1 MRIDKRALWL
11 PSIVLVVLLACSVV
25 RAADDR
31 VLYTRADDVVAV
43 TGEASLRRAYTKR
56 IELPWPD
63 CAGKAF
69 TCVKDVMYGQV
80 YEVAFVEEIVTRA
93 PDGEAMLERIDRG
106 RLSIAVEFP
115 VDVEGPFEDA
125 LKKHLQTLAVASY
138 SRPQAGT
145 RFLRGPLEQRT
156 LRKSGLP
163 AWVCTEF
170 DGVRRFDVIVPG
182 EHGERSFSR
191 SGDVAEAACRAIAS
205 AVENELP
212 TVYRTMP
219 DIRSQVRREVRL
231 AEASTLGGLTWA
243 DRLAQIPDDVTFEKR
258 PLEEGR
264 KTGGIRDRRDGYFI
278 GHEGRYGEV
287 ERNVRLPPASLDVV
301 EAPMWVARWTF
312 ETVRETFGDAPRI
325 DRDPVESI
333 VIAVLP
339 ITDPLMDELE
349 RSGTPLAVPQELLI
363 ERTLTVFKREATL
376 GPDVVIKAF
385 YDPRLWPSGG
395 DWMILACA
403 DDGSARYGIAP
414 FASAAEVKNPREAC
428 AAVRREIGD

>member
-1 MRIDKRALWL
+1 MRIDKRVLWL

-31 VLYTRADDVVAV
+31 VLYTRADVVVAV

-69 TCVKDVMYGQV
+69 TCVKDVLYGQV

-93 PDGEAMLERIDRG
+93 PDGEALLERVDRG

-125 LKKHLQTLAVASY
+125 LAEYLQTLVAASY
-138 SRPQAGT
+138 ARSQAGT

-163 AWVCTEF
+163 AWVCNELDSVYQF
-170 DGVRRFDVIVPG
+170 DLIVPDG
-182 EHGERSFSR
+182 RSYSR
-191 SGDVAEAACRAIAS
+191 PGDVAGAACRAIAS

-231 AEASTLGGLTWA
+231 AEASTLSGLTWA

-258 PLEEGR
+258 PLKEGR

-287 ERNVRLPPASLDVV
+287 ERDVRLPPASLDVM
-301 EAPMWVARWTF
+301 EAPMWVAQWTF
-312 ETVRETFGDAPRI
+312 ETVRETFGDTPRI
-325 DRDPVESI
+325 DRDPIESI

-339 ITDPLMDELE
+339 ITDPLMDGLE
-349 RSGTPLAVPQELLI
+349 RSGTPLAVPRERLI
-363 ERTLTVFKREATL
+363 ERTLAVFEREATL
-376 GPDVVIKAF
+376 GPDIVIKAF

>member
-1 MRIDKRALWL
+1 MRIEKGILFL
-11 PSIVLVVLLACSVV
+11 PSIVLAALPACSAV
-25 RAADDR
+25 RASDDR
-31 VLYTRADDVVAV
+31 VLYTRADVVVAV

-56 IELPWPD
+56 IELLWPD

-80 YEVAFVEEIVTRA
+80 YEVAFVEEVVTRA
-93 PDGEAMLERIDRG
+93 PDSEPLLERIDRG

-125 LKKHLQTLAVASY
+125 LKEHLQALVAASY
-138 SRPQAGT
+138 ARSQAGT

-163 AWVCTEF
+163 AWVCNELDSVYQF
-170 DGVRRFDVIVPG
+170 DLIVPDG
-182 EHGERSFSR
+182 RSYSR
-191 SGDVAEAACRAIAS
+191 TGDVAKAACRAIAT
-205 AVENELP
+205 AVESELP

-243 DRLAQIPDDVTFEKR
+243 DRLAQIPVDVTFEKR
-258 PLEEGR
+258 PLEGR

-287 ERNVRLPPASLDVV
+287 ERDVRLPPASLDVV

-339 ITDPLMDELE
+339 IADPLMDGLE
-349 RSGTPLAVPQELLI
+349 RSGTPLTVPRERLI
-363 ERTLTVFKREATL
+363 ERTLAVFEREATL
-376 GPDVVIKAF
+376 GPDIVIKAF

-403 DDGSARYGIAP
+403 ADGSARYGIAP
-414 FASAAEVKNPREAC
+414 FASAAEVTNSREAC